1 LREVPLKLRGW
12 LILLLL
18 VGAAV
23 AAWMLINFKNDPPE
37 VKFEKAARETI
48 HSSVTTNGKVEPIE
62 WAAARTE
69 RAGPVV
75 KFMVDR
81 GRHVS
86 KDEPLLE
93 LDSSEATAA
102 LSSAHARIAGAKA
115 ELRVIE
121 QGGRST
127 DLAEI
132 SSEMARAKLDL
143 KVAEDEYEKT
153 KRLVA
158 KQAAARM
165 EETAAKRKIDEV
177 QLHIQALDQRK
188 AALAVSSDRAPVQAR
203 LDDAEAAAH
212 LAEIQIK
219 QSIVRAPID
228 GTVYQFD
235 LKPGAYLN
243 AGDTVASIGRLD
255 RVRVNVYVDE
265 PDLGHVAV
273 GMPVIITWDALAGR
287 DWTGV
292 VDKTP
297 TQIVAQGTRQV
308 GEVAC
313 VIQNPNRD
321 LLPGTNVTVE
331 IRSAT
336 VASTVTIPKEAVRT
350 VNSQTGVYL
359 LNGAQLAWK
368 PVKMG
373 VANTT
378 RVQVDGLNE
387 GDAVALFSEK
397 PLKDGMQV
405 KAVFP

>member
-1 LREVPLKLRGW
+1 MKFRGW

-18 VGAAV
+18 VGVGV
-23 AAWMLINFKNDPPE
+23 AAWVLLNLKNDPPE
-37 VKFEKAARETI
+37 VQFAKAIRETI

-62 WAAARTE
+62 WAAARAE

-75 KFMVDR
+75 KFMVER

-93 LDSSEATAA
+93 LDSSEAAAA
-102 LSSAHARIAGAKA
+102 LSSAHARAAGARA
-115 ELRVIE
+115 ELKVIE

-132 SSEMARAKLDL
+132 ASSMERAKHDL
-143 KVAEDEYEKT
+143 KAAEDEYERT

-158 KQAAARM
+158 KQAAPRM
-165 EETAAKRKIDEV
+165 EEIAAKRKVDEA
-177 QLHIQALDQRK
+177 QLQITALDQRR
-188 AALAVSSDRAPVQAR
+188 AALAVSADRAPVQAR

-212 LAEIQIK
+212 LAEIQIQ
-219 QSIVRAPID
+219 QSIVRAPIE

-243 AGDTVASIGRLD
+243 AGDVVASIGRLD
-255 RVRVNVYVDE
+255 RVRVNVFVDE

-273 GMPVIITWDALAGR
+273 GMPVLITWDALAGR
-287 DWTGV
+287 DWTGA

-297 TQIVAQGTRQV
+297 TQVVANGTRQV

-350 VNSQTGVYL
+350 EHAQTGVYL
-359 LNGAQLAWK
+359 LSGAQLAWK

-373 VANTT
+373 IANTT

-397 PLKDGMQV
+397 ALKDGMQV

>member
-1 LREVPLKLRGW
+1 MKLRGW

-18 VGAAV
+18 AGAGAA
-23 AAWMLINFKNDPPE
+23 AWTLINFKNEPPE
-37 VKFEKAARETI
+37 VKFEKAMRETI
-48 HSSVTTNGKVEPIE
+48 HSAVTTNGKVEPIE

-75 KFMVDR
+75 KFMLER

-102 LSSAHARIAGAKA
+102 LSSAQARIAGAKA

-132 SSEMARAKLDL
+132 ASQMARAKLDL
-143 KVAEDEYEKT
+143 KVAEEEYERT

-158 KQAAARM
+158 KQAAPRM
-165 EETAAKRKIDEV
+165 EEIAAKRRVEDA
-177 QLHIQALDQRK
+177 QLHIQSLDQRK

-219 QSIVRAPID
+219 QSIVRAPIE

-336 VASTVTIPKEAVRT
+336 VPSTVTISKEAVRT

-359 LNGAQLAWK
+359 LNGAQLVWK

-378 RVQVDGLNE
+378 RQQVDGLNE